1 MSDKPAVVYGD
12 YGRDSEG
19 KRIRKKFTGA
29 DEVEARLK
37 KREYEKERALGL
49 HKYADNMTVR
59 QWTDIWMNAYRSEI
73 RGTNKVSYDTYV
85 NRMNAEIG
93 GQKIRDI
100 RNIHLY
106 RCLLTMKGM
115 SKSSLTK
122 YRMVIQQV
130 FRKARQNK
138 VIPDDPSEDLEL
150 PSGTSGT
157 HRALEKWEIDLI
169 SANWNVH
176 RAGLWVMIMM
186 LAGLRRGELIALD
199 WDSVDMEK
207 RNIHVR
213 RAAEIVTN
221 QAVIK
226 DVTKTEAGM
235 RTLPMCDP
243 LFDALNS
250 VPVEKRQGPVCAGL
264 SGQLLTQ
271 SSFAN
276 GMSTFNQV
284 MERILNGEPPVQQG
298 RRNDLK
304 KTEADPNRK
313 TFSVR
318 AHDLRFT
325 FATLL
330 HGAGVDVRSAMY
342 YLGHSDIRMTMNLYT
357 QLSKEKER
365 LTGEQFAT
373 YIDVWLKNKPVS
385 SDDDDSGSAPPD

>member
-1 MSDKPAVVYGD
+1 MSENKPFIVYGD

-37 KREYEKERALGL
+37 KREYERERALGM

-93 GQKIRDI
+93 GMKIRDV
-100 RNIHLY
+100 RNINLY

-169 SANWNVH
+169 NANWNVH

-207 RNIHVR
+207 RSIHVC

-226 DVTKTEAGM
+226 EVTKTEAGM

-250 VPVEKRQGPVCAGL
+250 VPVEKRQGPVCTGL

-271 SSFAN
+271 SSFTG
-276 GMSTFNQV
+276 GMTTFNQA
-284 MERILNGEPPVQQG
+284 MERILNGEPPIQQG
-298 RRNDLK
+298 CRNDLK
-304 KTEADPNRK
+304 SNAADPERK
-313 TFSVR
+313 SFFVR
-318 AHDLRFT
+318 AHDLRFS
-325 FATLL
+325 FATALYD
-330 HGAGVDVRSAMY
+330 AGVDVKSAMY
-342 YLGHSDIRMTMNLYT
+342 YLGHADIRMTMNLYT
-357 QLSKEKER
+357 QLSKERENLARSQMITFLDSWLDKKKE
-365 LTGEQFAT
+365 EQ
-373 YIDVWLKNKPVS
+373 
-385 SDDDDSGSAPPD
+385 